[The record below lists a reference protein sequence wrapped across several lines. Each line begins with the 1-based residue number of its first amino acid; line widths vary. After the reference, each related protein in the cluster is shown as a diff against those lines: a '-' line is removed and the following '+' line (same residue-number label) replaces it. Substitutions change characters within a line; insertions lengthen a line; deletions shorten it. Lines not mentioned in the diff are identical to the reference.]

1 MRRDVTDDSIFQH
14 KETLMAKET
23 KDLNVQGMSCQ
34 HCVHAVKSSVSA
46 LAGVDSVEVSLE
58 KNLVTVGFDPEKA
71 SLQSIR
77 TAIEDQGYSVIQ

>member
-1 MRRDVTDDSIFQH
+1 
-14 KETLMAKET
+14 MANEI

-46 LAGVDSVEVSLE
+46 LDGVDSVDVSLE
-58 KNLVTVGFDPEKA
+58 KNLVTVAFDPGKT
-71 SLQSIR
+71 SLQSIT